1 MDGSNEDDARS
12 RVPLVCLSTLVP
24 ATSVFAENP
33 KGCQPPL
40 PLLGKNPTKW
50 PFSGSPHSSAVLVCQ
65 AGAQHPW
72 KSLRWGQPWVR
83 EWSHTHLSPSSQSDP
98 ESANWKHTCK
108 SVRAGM
114 WGFFYNLPVW
124 LLFLEWE
131 VGEEEP
137 GKCWFCRVETRSL
150 LRDPPLWV
158 SALSQLISK
167 PAENLTKS
175 SINSIASRW
184 KLGQGESIPFDVKEG
199 KARAGKHQ
207 LESETCL
214 PHWALLFRN
223 IYWKCPITKFLF
235 CGSYFWELIVNAAVN
250 WSCFD
255 QKCALPSIFLFS
267 DSSDASFPESGFRY
281 CKYVNLKLVF
291 QVYFLLSA
299 HASLFLQALLIL
311 VSVSY

>member
-1 MDGSNEDDARS
+1 M
-12 RVPLVCLSTLVP
+12 
-24 ATSVFAENP
+24 
-33 KGCQPPL
+33 
-40 PLLGKNPTKW
+40 
-50 PFSGSPHSSAVLVCQ
+50 
-65 AGAQHPW
+65 
-72 KSLRWGQPWVR
+72 
-83 EWSHTHLSPSSQSDP
+83 
-98 ESANWKHTCK
+98 
-108 SVRAGM
+108 
-114 WGFFYNLPVW
+114 GFFYNLPVW

-184 KLGQGESIPFDVKEG
+184 KLGQGENIPFDVKEG

-207 LESETCL
+207 VESETCL

-223 IYWKCPITKFLF
+223 TYWKCPITKFLF
-235 CGSYFWELIVNAAVN
+235 CGSFFWELIVNAAVN

-299 HASLFLQALLIL
+299 HASLFLQALLIW
-311 VSVSY
+311 VSVSYYLCKK